1 MTNLKHKLWVEKY
14 RPHDIKDYIF
24 QDKSHQECVLEMIK
38 NKSIPHILMSGSAG
52 SGKSTLAFILI
63 DAMELDA
70 TDVLILN
77 ASDENSVDVIR
88 DKVTSFVSASP
99 MGDFKIILLEEA
111 DYITQNGQG
120 VMRRLMEEYSDSAR
134 FIITCNYL
142 HKILPAI
149 QSRFTVKFNFKS
161 SDRDD
166 ITEYVAGVL
175 VKENV
180 KFDLDT
186 LDKYIDIGY
195 PDIRSILGSLQQ
207 YSIKGVLQ
215 PPTNTES
222 SSTDYRFKLI
232 DFIEQDNWQAARE
245 LVCKNVQREEYEDLY
260 RFLYDNIGKSPK
272 FKDLDKWGE
281 GIIIVA
287 EHLYKHPSYSDSEI
301 NAAAMFLSLGMI

>member
-1 MTNLKHKLWVEKY
+1 MANLKHKLWTEAY
-14 RPHDIKDYIF
+14 RPKTIEEYIF
-24 QDKSHQECVLEMIK
+24 QDKSHKECVLEMIK
-38 NKSIPHILMSGSAG
+38 NKSIPHILMSGVAG

-70 TDVLILN
+70 TDVLVLN

-149 QSRFTVKFNFKS
+149 QSRFTVKFNFKA

-175 VKENV
+175 VKEGI

-186 LDKYIDIGY
+186 LDTYIDIGY

-207 YSIKGVLQ
+207 YSIKGVLK
-215 PPTNTES
+215 PPTSTES

-232 DFIEQDNWQAARE
+232 DFISTDNWKAARE
-245 LVCKNVQREEYEDLY
+245 LVCQNVQREEYEDLY
-260 RFLYDNIGKSPK
+260 RFLYDNISKSPK
-272 FKDLDKWGE
+272 FKDVDKWGE
-281 GIIIVA
+281 AIIIIA